1 MLVGS
6 RVIKEGNSA
15 HTQPGALDVPNTA
28 SLFKRPAAQ
37 CMTPTAFAILI

>member
-6 RVIKEGNSA
+6 RVIKEGNRA
-15 HTQPGALDVPNTA
+15 HTQPGALDVPKTA

-37 CMTPTAFAILI
+37 CMAPTAFAILI